1 MILFGMLLLAFLYMS
16 PVTPATSVAAT
27 DETTVVSEEETSEN
41 QGDPDAM
48 VDEALRQLQ
57 SGEVPPMQG
66 ILKIREVAEKYPG
79 NVKANFT
86 LGMLSMQTG
95 QYAKAVGRFETVIEQ
110 QPENAD
116 AWYLL
121 TKSQLN
127 IGDTINAKQSFEK
140 TLTLVNEETGN
151 EYKKE
156 LPELE

>member
-1 MILFGMLLLAFLYMS
+1 MS

-27 DETTVVSEEETSEN
+27 DETTAVPEEETSEN

-140 TLTLVNEETGN
+140 TLTLVDEETGN

>member
-1 MILFGMLLLAFLYMS
+1 MS
-16 PVTPATSVAAT
+16 PVTPPAPVAAA
-27 DETTVVSEEETSEN
+27 DETVVTSEEEVSEN
-41 QGDPDAM
+41 TGNPDAM

-116 AWYLL
+116 AWYML
-121 TKSQLN
+121 TKSQLG
-127 IGDTINAKQSFEK
+127 IGDTINAKESFNK
-140 TLTLVNEETGN
+140 TLTLVDEETGN

>member
-1 MILFGMLLLAFLYMS
+1 MS

>member
-1 MILFGMLLLAFLYMS
+1 MS
-16 PVTPATSVAAT
+16 PVTPATPVAAA
-27 DETTVVSEEETSEN
+27 DETTAATQDETSEN
-41 QGDPDAM
+41 QSDPDAM

-140 TLTLVNEETGN
+140 TLTLVDEETGN

>member
-1 MILFGMLLLAFLYMS
+1 MS
-16 PVTPATSVAAT
+16 PVTPATSVSG
-27 DETTVVSEEETSEN
+27 DEETIAVQQNETSEN

-57 SGEVPPMQG
+57 LGEVPPMQG

-116 AWYLL
+116 AWYML

-127 IGDTINAKQSFEK
+127 IGDTINAKQSFKK
-140 TLTLVNEETGN
+140 TLTLVDEETGN

-156 LPELE
+156 LSVLE

>member
-1 MILFGMLLLAFLYMS
+1 MS

-140 TLTLVNEETGN
+140 TLTLVDEETGN